1 MIDEVLA
8 EIEGLVYS
16 GVRLNVHHIRAII
29 SKHKQINSDESR
41 T

>member
-1 MIDEVLA
+1 MIDEILT

-16 GVRLNVHHIRAII
+16 GVRLNVHHIRAIFR
-29 SKHKQINSDESR
+29 KYKQLNRNESN

>member
-1 MIDEVLA
+1 MIEYLLE

-16 GVRLNVHHIRAII
+16 GVRINVHHIRAIFR
-29 SKHKQINSDESR
+29 KHKQLNNNESN

>member
-1 MIDEVLA
+1 MIDYLLE

-16 GVRLNVHHIRAII
+16 GVRINIHHIRAII
-29 SKHKQINSDESR
+29 RKYKQLNNDESR

>member
-1 MIDEVLA
+1 MIDQILA

-16 GVRLNVHHIRAII
+16 GVRLNVHHIRAIFR
-29 SKHKQINSDESR
+29 KHKQLNKDESR

>member
-1 MIDEVLA
+1 MIEQILA

-29 SKHKQINSDESR
+29 RKHKQINTDESN

>member
-1 MIDEVLA
+1 MTDEILT

-16 GVRLNVHHIRAII
+16 GVRLNVHHIRAIFR
-29 SKHKQINSDESR
+29 KHKQINTDESN

>member
-1 MIDEVLA
+1 MIDEILA

-16 GVRLNVHHIRAII
+16 GVKLNIHHIRAIFR
-29 SKHKQINSDESR
+29 KHKQLNNNESN